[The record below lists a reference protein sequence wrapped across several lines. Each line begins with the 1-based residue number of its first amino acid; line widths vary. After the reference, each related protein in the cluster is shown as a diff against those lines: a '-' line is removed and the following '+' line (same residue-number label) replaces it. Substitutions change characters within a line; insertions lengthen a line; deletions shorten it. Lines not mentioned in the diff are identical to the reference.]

1 MRQLSEEY
9 VFRDTPAAAR
19 RLGLVAEV
27 FDPTSLA
34 LLRAVRDGQP
44 DGWRPDL
51 AIDLG
56 CGPGYTTRLL
66 AEALRPRRTLGLD
79 ASRAFLEVARA
90 NIDGAVGFAEHDV
103 TRVPFPEAPADV
115 VSCRFLLG
123 HLIGHAELLAAWA
136 TQLTPGGLL
145 VVEDVEWI
153 RSSHPVLA
161 AYVAAVGKVM
171 AAQGHGL
178 EVGPRLD
185 ALPEPA
191 GLRRRTSRVTTLS
204 PPADQA
210 ARMFALNLTVWGQG
224 EIAQTLIGQAELTR
238 LATGLDPLARA
249 QEPAQITWGMR
260 QLILEAR

>member
-1 MRQLSEEY
+1 M
-9 VFRDTPAAAR
+9 FRDTPAAAR

-56 CGPGYTTRLL
+56 CGPGFTTRLL

-90 NIDGAVGFAEHDV
+90 NIEGAVGFAEHDV
-103 TRVPFPEAPADV
+103 TRMPFPEAPADV
-115 VSCRFLLG
+115 VSCRFLVG
-123 HLIGHAELLAAWA
+123 HLTGHAELLAAWA

-161 AYVAAVGKVM
+161 AYVAAVGRVL
-171 AAQGHGL
+171 AAQGHRL
-178 EVGPRLD
+178 EIGPRLH
-185 ALPEPA
+185 ALPDPD

-224 EIAQTLIGQAELTR
+224 ETAQALIGRAELDR
-238 LATGLDPLARA
+238 IAAGLDRLGRG
-249 QEPAQITWGMR
+249 QEPAEITWGMR
-260 QLILEAR
+260 QIVWTGGPDR